1 VPALTRYLRG
11 APFVLAACCVAGAAR
26 AEDVSPVAIDAGA
39 ALLSPSTR
47 TALRVTQRLHGPRLS
62 FDRVDLLSEDTG
74 TWVNYEL
81 PLVGANTTTTLVR
94 FVEQVKVSF
103 TLPVERFYAG
113 VSFASQSLNYE
124 YPLVPSWGLG
134 LNLGLHTK
142 LLLPRGVFLSASWRC
157 WHTRVAVG
165 VSLTSVASWA
175 RPDWSSWTVL
185 PTLAIGFG
193 RRAHPEP

>member
-1 VPALTRYLRG
+1 MRLGVGVSLALG
-11 APFVLAACCVAGAAR
+11 ACCVTAPTR
-26 AEDVSPVAIDAGA
+26 AEDTSLHVASHDSSR
-39 ALLSPSTR
+39 LLPSTQ
-47 TALRVTQRLHGPRLS
+47 TALRVTGRLHGRRFG

-81 PLVGANTTTTLVR
+81 PLIGASTTTSLVR

-103 TLPVERFYAG
+103 TLPAERLYAG
-113 VSFASQSLNYE
+113 VSFVSQSLNYE

-134 LNLGLHTK
+134 LNAGLHTK
-142 LLLPRGVFLSASWRC
+142 LLLPRGAFLSVYWRC

-165 VSLTSVASWA
+165 VSLTSAASWA

-185 PTLAIGFG
+185 PTLAIGLG
-193 RRAHPEP
+193 RRAELAP